1 MSYTRIFQKVSTFV
15 IIWLLTADLTPLK
28 ADIIYEEYCHK
39 INKDQV
45 RYLFQQWNNALL
57 TLNPQNVVD
66 KYWIKSTLLPT
77 LSNVPRLNTEGKLD
91 YFQEFLKKKPIGN
104 VVEGYFYTEDCN
116 GAQYRSGILSLLH
129 WF

>member
-1 MSYTRIFQKVSTFV
+1 MSYTAIFQQVSTCVF
-15 IIWLLTADLTPLK
+15 IWYLLLTDLTPLK

-39 INKDQV
+39 IDNDQV
-45 RYLFQQWNNALL
+45 SYLFQQWNSALL

-91 YFQEFLKKKPIGN
+91 YFDEFLKKKPNGK
-104 VVEGYFYTEDCN
+104 VVEGYFFTEDCN
-116 GAQYRSGILSLLH
+116 VAQYRFDILLH